1 MAKKAQSRQKK
12 ITIDPRKQTHYL
24 GFEIVKSTDTN
35 TKSAIKEIFI
45 ANYSLRKCPHC
56 QSKLIE
62 YKNIIPISDSEYAKI
77 PGKNCVN
84 NNCNSF
90 FVNEYSKIQKLLS
103 DNTFAYEYQLRLDYY
118 CPGYEKF
125 SRLFKSLQ
133 SSILMLV
140 LKPKDA
146 SDFKYYIITS
156 DKKEEAKSSNVLHY
170 SRDLA
175 RELLT
180 AYYIVDKHYETVIEG
195 KPYQIIKVFPEYN
208 DENCKRNSFIVDR
221 VFLQKNGGYRTDLK
235 IDEYE
240 EPEQEIVDVLLY
252 SPYTKRFEIARAT
265 FVIFEGFFMDASI
278 YRNFIHKF
286 GNPKIEL
293 DTNKQYAGSSDYFR
307 NLRTESFLYEYGYNV
322 NATNKLSAKER
333 QYRLCEI
340 VDLQHMS
347 VGEIVTHIDWCIR
360 QHIKKD
366 KLACKKWQEDKE
378 FIMNYKVN
386 PNRFIIPAK
395 VKDYSSPEL
404 NNK

>member
-1 MAKKAQSRQKK
+1 
-12 ITIDPRKQTHYL
+12 
-24 GFEIVKSTDTN
+24 
-35 TKSAIKEIFI
+35 
-45 ANYSLRKCPHC
+45 
-56 QSKLIE
+56 
-62 YKNIIPISDSEYAKI
+62 
-77 PGKNCVN
+77 
-84 NNCNSF
+84 
-90 FVNEYSKIQKLLS
+90 
-103 DNTFAYEYQLRLDYY
+103 
-118 CPGYEKF
+118 
-125 SRLFKSLQ
+125 
-133 SSILMLV
+133 MLV
-140 LKPKDA
+140 LKSKDTD
-146 SDFKYYIITS
+146 DFKYYIITS
-156 DKKEEAKSSNVLHY
+156 DKKEETKSSYILHY

-195 KPYQIIKVFPEYN
+195 KPYQIIKVLPEDN
-208 DENCKRNSFIVDR
+208 NENCKLNSFIVDR

-265 FVIFEGFFMDASI
+265 FINCEGFYMDASI

-307 NLRTESFLYEYGYNV
+307 NLRTESFLHEYGYNV
-322 NATNKLSAKER
+322 NATNNLSAKER

-360 QHIKKD
+360 QHTKKD
-366 KLACKKWQEDKE
+366 KLACKKWKEDKE